1 MSDVATVA
9 TWIADHL
16 SVVGWPTL
24 IALVWKFKGFS
35 DRYSSDLS
43 EAKTQAAL
51 ANASAQ
57 KLQVTLE
64 TIQNNHLLH
73 LSQDVK
79 EIHDIYDRHTELL
92 TSIDRGIAVLVDR
105 GKTRDREP

>member
-1 MSDVATVA
+1 MPDATVVA
-9 TWIADHL
+9 IWVADHL
-16 SVVGWPTL
+16 SVLGWPTF
-24 IALVWKFKGFS
+24 IGFVWKLKGSF
-35 DRYSSDLS
+35 DRYNTDMSAAR
-43 EAKTQAAL
+43 EAA
-51 ANASAQ
+51 ASAASTTQ
-57 KLQVTLE
+57 KLQTTLD

-105 GKTRDREP
+105 GKNREV